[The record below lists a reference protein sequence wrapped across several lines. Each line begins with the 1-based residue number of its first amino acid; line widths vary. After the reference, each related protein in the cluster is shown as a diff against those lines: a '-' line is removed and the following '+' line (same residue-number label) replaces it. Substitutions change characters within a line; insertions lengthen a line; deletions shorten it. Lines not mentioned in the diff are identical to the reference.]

1 MHRGTTPES
10 APLSILQKQAL
21 RRQCVMK
28 HTKLALIRTV
38 FSGLQFKVFIIMH
51 ISKICKY
58 MSGVMLRY
66 LFLGGWEAGDQHFVH
81 LKNWNR

>member
-28 HTKLALIRTV
+28 H
-38 FSGLQFKVFIIMH
+38 KVSTHPHSVLRIAIQRFYYYAYF
-51 ISKICKY
+51 KICKY
-58 MSGVMLRY
+58 MSGVMLRH
-66 LFLGGWEAGDQHFVH
+66 LFLGGWEAGDQHLFI
-81 LKNWNR
+81 